1 MFNNISENVLL
12 YCKTAVKIPLF
23 FAGLQSVVLLLF
35 VLFADFKFSLMF
47 VCIPLIYLFKGY
59 SNFKFFELFEK
70 SVEYLLYCNVQK
82 FLSKVLFLGLFFL
95 AILEIIYQQNYIFCS
110 MFVVDI
116 CYCIVVRK
124 KRIYKQIEELAY
136 FKGYPG

>member
-1 MFNNISENVLL
+1 
-12 YCKTAVKIPLF
+12 
-23 FAGLQSVVLLLF
+23 
-35 VLFADFKFSLMF
+35 MF
-47 VCIPLIYLFKGY
+47 VSIPLIYLINGY

-70 SVEYLLYCNVQK
+70 SVEYLLYCNIQK
-82 FLSKVLFLGLFFL
+82 FLSRALFLALLFL
-95 AILEIIYQQNYIFCS
+95 AILEIIYQQNYTFCS

-116 CYCIVVRK
+116 CYSIVVRK

>member
-1 MFNNISENVLL
+1 MFNNISENMLG
-12 YCKTAVKIPLF
+12 YCKTAVKVPLF

-47 VCIPLIYLFKGY
+47 VSIPLIYLINGY

-70 SVEYLLYCNVQK
+70 SVEYLLYCNIQK
-82 FLSKVLFLGLFFL
+82 FLSRALFFALLFL
-95 AILEIIYQQNYIFCS
+95 AILEIIYQQNYIFCC

-116 CYCIVVRK
+116 CYSIVVRK